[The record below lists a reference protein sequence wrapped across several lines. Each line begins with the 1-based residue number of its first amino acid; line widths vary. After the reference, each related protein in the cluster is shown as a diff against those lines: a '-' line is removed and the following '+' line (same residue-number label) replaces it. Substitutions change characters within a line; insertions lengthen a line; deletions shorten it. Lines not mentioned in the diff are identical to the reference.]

1 MWRIFFFK
9 LKRKPKKNI
18 CWHPYIHPY
27 MQQWKWRMANSLQSD
42 LLKRLNNYK
51 HCSDDTLSSGVLSIF
66 AKTTVLQY
74 DNEEEE
80 KQKFPRDI
88 EVIVSV

>member
-1 MWRIFFFK
+1 
-9 LKRKPKKNI
+9 
-18 CWHPYIHPY
+18 
-27 MQQWKWRMANSLQSD
+27 MANSRQSD
-42 LLKRLNNYK
+42 LLKRLINYK
-51 HCSDDTLSSGVLSIF
+51 HCSDDTLSSGISSIF

-80 KQKFPRDI
+80 LQKFPRYI